1 MSSGCAFA
9 DLLEATEGFLP
20 AAREPDAA
28 AAASLDPPRSLVLVC
43 RPSNVSHSILRTLTS
58 VHKLAV

>member
-9 DLLEATEGFLP
+9 DLLEATEGFLS

-28 AAASLDPPRSLVLVC
+28 AAASHEPPRSLVLVC
-43 RPSNVSHSILRTLTS
+43 RPSNVSRSVLKTLTS
-58 VHKLAV
+58 VHELAV